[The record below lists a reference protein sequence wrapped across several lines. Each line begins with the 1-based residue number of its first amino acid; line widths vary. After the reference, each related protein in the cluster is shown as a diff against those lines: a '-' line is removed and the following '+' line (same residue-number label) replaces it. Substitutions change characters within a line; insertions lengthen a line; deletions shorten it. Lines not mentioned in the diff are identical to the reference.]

1 MEVDTEGALSLKPVK
16 YSELN
21 PKQQEIYNFHTVAA
35 LLTGYGFECVRLDND
50 WGGADFLAYP
60 KEAGQEI
67 MRIQLKGRPT
77 IDKKY
82 QDPEKRIYMAFPIGE
97 IWYLIPHN
105 KLVKLVEEHTDW
117 TKTKSWNEQQDWRGK
132 YHAAIPPKKLKQALI
147 PFQLKPLAVKNG
159 KDKTAKEL
167 KTE

>member
-1 MEVDTEGALSLKPVK
+1 MDVDTEGALSLTPVK

-35 LLTGYGFECVRLDND
+35 LLMGCGFECVRLAND

-67 MRIQLKGRPT
+67 LRIQLKGRPT

-82 QDPEKRIYMAFPIGE
+82 QDPEKKIYMAFPIDE
-97 IWYLIPHN
+97 VWYLIPHN
-105 KLVKLVEEHTDW
+105 KLLQLAEVHTKW
-117 TKTKSWNEQQDWRGK
+117 TNTKSWNEVGI
-132 YHAAIPPKKLKQALI
+132 YHSPAPPQNFMNALI
-147 PFQLKPLAVKNG
+147 PFQLQPLVGTNR
-159 KDKTAKEL
+159 KDKSTKEL
-167 KTE
+167 KKRID